1 MAIFTPR
8 GLKVRLPVDY
18 SFALMQRLYPSVDAF
33 KVLQTTEGFE
43 LLANSMSFLAAILCF
58 LNRVSPV
65 TTAGVV
71 AAVHVFG
78 HFMCISGLPA
88 DAFFLRLSIMF
99 SVLHG
104 YGIHLITLGL
114 VGFFFVGWQ
123 GLAAYLAGRVIAGVL
138 NGIIN
143 HFNEKRIERQVG
155 TYVTMSEV
163 NFLNAYMYH
172 ARRKKKSLDLSV
184 SDEELE
190 ESHWQPVFM
199 DLATKWP
206 QVVARFTTD

>member
-1 MAIFTPR
+1 MF
-8 GLKVRLPVDY
+8 RLPVDY
-18 SFALMQRLYPSVDAF
+18 SFALMQRLYPSVNAF

-43 LLANSMSFLAAILCF
+43 FLPNSISFLAAMLCF
-58 LNRVSPV
+58 LNHLSPI

-78 HFMCISGLPA
+78 HFMCISGLPV
-88 DAFFLRLSIMF
+88 DTFFLRLSIFF

-104 YGIHLITLGL
+104 YSIYLITLSV

-123 GLAAYLAGRVIAGVL
+123 GIVSYIASRVFAGVV

-143 HFNEKRIERQVG
+143 HFNGKRIQKQVG

-163 NFLNAYMYH
+163 NFFNAYMYH

-190 ESHWQPVFM
+190 EANWQPVFM
-199 DLATKWP
+199 DLAAKWP
-206 QVVARFTTD
+206 KVVARFTEEPTKC

>member
-33 KVLQTTEGFE
+33 KVLKTTEGFE
-43 LLANSMSFLAAILCF
+43 LLPNSMSFLAAIVCF
-58 LNRVSPV
+58 LSHLSPI
-65 TTAGVV
+65 TTACVV

-88 DAFFLRLSIMF
+88 DAFFLRLSTFF

-104 YGIHLITLGL
+104 YGIYLFCLAV
-114 VGFFFVGWQ
+114 VGFLFAGWQ
-123 GLAAYLAGRVIAGVL
+123 GLLGYVAGRVLAGVV

-143 HFNEKRIERQVG
+143 HFNLKRIQKQVG
-155 TYVTMSEV
+155 TYVTMSEL
-163 NFLNAYMYH
+163 NFFNAYMYH
-172 ARRKKKSLDLSV
+172 ARRNKKSLDLTV
-184 SDEELE
+184 SDEELD
-190 ESHWQPVFM
+190 ESKWLPVFT
-199 DLATKWP
+199 DLAAKWP
-206 QVVARFTTD
+206 QIVARFTTD